1 MPTPEK
7 MLHSLAELDPDYSA
21 FMEQLPDE
29 LTDVTEP
36 LPEGFADDVISLLR
50 AERPELSKWF
60 DMQQSNPPPAKLF
73 IDTAIGAGL
82 ALAAIVFLLRTH
94 IKIEGTHFSIEH
106 KPIDSDSLAKILDVL
121 RDILCGKSKT

>member
-1 MPTPEK
+1 MPTTEQ

-21 FMEQLPDE
+21 FMAQLPDG
-29 LTDVTEP
+29 LTGVTEP
-36 LPEGFADDVISLLR
+36 LPEGFAGDVISLLR

-60 DMQQSNPPPAKLF
+60 DMQQSNPPPSRLL

-82 ALAAIVFLLRTH
+82 ALVAIVFLLRTH

-106 KPIDSDSLAKILDVL
+106 KPIDSDSLTKILDIL
-121 RDILCGKSKT
+121 RDILCGKPKT

>member
-1 MPTPEK
+1 MPTPEQT
-7 MLHSLAELDPDYSA
+7 LHSLAELDPDYSA
-21 FMEQLPDE
+21 FMAQFPDE
-29 LTDVTEP
+29 LTYTTEP
-36 LPEGFADDVISLLR
+36 LPEGFADDVVSLLR

-60 DMQQSNPPPAKLF
+60 DMHQSNSPPAKLF
-73 IDTAIGAGL
+73 IDTAIGVGL
-82 ALAAIVFLLRTH
+82 ALVAIVFLLRTH